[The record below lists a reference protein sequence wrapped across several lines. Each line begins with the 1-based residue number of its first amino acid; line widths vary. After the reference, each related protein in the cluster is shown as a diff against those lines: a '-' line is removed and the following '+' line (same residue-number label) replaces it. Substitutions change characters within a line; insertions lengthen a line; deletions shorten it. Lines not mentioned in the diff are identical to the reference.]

1 MCPAE
6 KNCCFG
12 FDMAKSVN
20 FKLSG
25 DEFFMKLA
33 MDKRLKVKKIFR
45 EIKNL
50 RKNRQIFR
58 QKNESLRILKKLR

>member
-1 MCPAE
+1 MSPAE

-25 DEFFMKLA
+25 DEFFM
-33 MDKRLKVKKIFR
+33 MSISKI
-45 EIKNL
+45 IVPL
-50 RKNRQIFR
+50 
-58 QKNESLRILKKLR
+58 